1 MRPELILKS
10 FEATGVWLMDTEVI
24 LKRFNTTTSVQD
36 EDTELR
42 DLGDGDTSSD
52 IRKIQTLR
60 SRIRQKL
67 SLNSSPRHYTRCR
80 YKTSSSTT
88 KTRA

>member
-1 MRPELILKS
+1 
-10 FEATGVWLMDTEVI
+10 MDTEGI

-36 EDTELR
+36 EDTELQ

-60 SRIRQKL
+60 SQIR
-67 SLNSSPRHYTRCR
+67 
-80 YKTSSSTT
+80 
-88 KTRA
+88 